1 MALTEKAQK
10 VLNFLEENGL
20 FEEFTSSSL
29 SEKMG
34 EKIAPATLT
43 SLAKNGYLERFDTT
57 PKTYK
62 FLVEKRNE
70 ISIKMGSSEKTN
82 GDIVSKLF
90 NLANT
95 IESEIQAITH
105 WMQSDSYATE
115 PGTQVGIYK
124 IVDKT
129 NNRVI
134 YVGKTER
141 PFSQRWEE
149 HKKLLEAGIHHS
161 PELQNFFNSIKKDFS
176 KISFEILQE
185 LPKDPKIIDLR
196 ERFWIQKYEDT
207 ILNYMRPKLVK

>member
-1 MALTEKAQK
+1 MALTEKAQN
-10 VLNFLEENGL
+10 VLNFLEQNGL

-34 EKIAPATLT
+34 KKIAPATLT
-43 SLAKNGYLERFDTT
+43 SLAKKGYLERFDTT

-70 ISIKMGSSEKTN
+70 ISVKIGSSEKTN

-161 PELQNFFNSIKKDFS
+161 PELQNFFNSIEKDFS

>member
-1 MALTEKAQK
+1 MAISEKGQEILK
-10 VLNFLEENGL
+10 FLEEKAY
-20 FEEFTSSSL
+20 FEEFTSASL
-29 SEKMG
+29 TEEIGWKV
-34 EKIAPATLT
+34 APATLT
-43 SLAKNGYLERFDTT
+43 SLVKNGYLERFDTT

-62 FLVEKRNE
+62 FLIEKNNE
-70 ISIKMGSSEKTN
+70 ISIKTGSSEKIN

-124 IVDKT
+124 IIDKT

-161 PELQNFFNSIKKDFS
+161 PELQKFFNSIEKDFS

-196 ERFWIQKYEDT
+196 ERFWIEKYADT
-207 ILNYMRPKLVK
+207 ILNYMKPKLVK

>member
-1 MALTEKAQK
+1 MALTEKGQN

-29 SEKMG
+29 SEKIG

-43 SLAKNGYLERFDTT
+43 SLAKKGYLERFDTT

-62 FLVEKRNE
+62 FLVEKKNE
-70 ISIKMGSSEKTN
+70 ISVNTSSENKG

-90 NLANT
+90 DLANT

-149 HKKLLEAGIHHS
+149 HKKLLEAGTHHS
-161 PELQNFFNSIKKDFS
+161 PELQNFFNSIEKDFS